1 MPLALKDAANVAL
14 LDDAETMARLEA
26 TLTPTDVKADA
37 YDAILFAGGMG
48 TMWDFAEDAR
58 LGTLAAELY
67 EQGKVSHCGVFNA
80 LEDQMCAMT
89 GAGYVGEGSP
99 DRADAL
105 VWALTEL
112 MLKRR
117 TEPRVVMA

>member
-1 MPLALKDAANVAL
+1 MVTASRGKIARAEPVAA
-14 LDDAETMARLEA
+14 
-26 TLTPTDVKADA
+26 
-37 YDAILFAGGMG
+37 
-48 TMWDFAEDAR
+48 
-58 LGTLAAELY
+58 LY

-105 VWALTEL
+105 VWAMSEL
-112 MLKRR
+112 NYTGYRYTLDNL
-117 TEPRVVMA
+117 V